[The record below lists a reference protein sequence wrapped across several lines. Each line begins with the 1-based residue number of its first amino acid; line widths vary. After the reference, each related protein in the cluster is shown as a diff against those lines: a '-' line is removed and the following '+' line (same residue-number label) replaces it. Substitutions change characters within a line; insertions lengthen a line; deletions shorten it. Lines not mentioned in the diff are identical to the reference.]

1 MEKVSTIVVH
11 TFKLGDVEDPDL
23 YAAEPLLKWQNSDA
37 GKYIMEHAV
46 ETPWWERVPVL
57 DYHFTYRVC
66 AKLTDADI
74 IFYKLK
80 FE

>member
-1 MEKVSTIVVH
+1 MEKVLSIVVH
-11 TFKLGDVEDPDL
+11 TFNMGDVEDPDL

-46 ETPWWERVPVL
+46 EQPWWERKL
-57 DYHFTYRVC
+57 DSDYLYSYRVC
-66 AKLTDADI
+66 AKLLESDA